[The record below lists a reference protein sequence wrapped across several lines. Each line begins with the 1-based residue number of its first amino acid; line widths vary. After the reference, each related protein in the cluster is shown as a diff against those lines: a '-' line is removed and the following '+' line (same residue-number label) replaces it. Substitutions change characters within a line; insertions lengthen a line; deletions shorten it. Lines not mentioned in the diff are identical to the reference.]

1 MRKKGDSVEHNVTGL
16 PISEGIAIGRLCF
29 LKEQEAKKIPQIQ
42 ISIGDVE
49 EEIQRYRRAIRSSRL
64 DLEEIQINLAQEGS
78 IEAVTIIDS
87 HIRMLE
93 DPFMTTLMEERI
105 RKQLLNTEAV
115 FQSAVFEYEKQFN
128 KIKDAFFRQRLI
140 DVKDLSHRILKH
152 LYPDHDANF
161 KAFEENTILLA
172 KEFSPSLVAE
182 VPMKLVSGLIAPNG
196 SQTSHAGLIARA
208 KGIPFLSQ
216 IDLDWA
222 TRHEGQ
228 LVIVDANNGL
238 LILNPKEDTLKVY
251 SDKKVE
257 QEESFESISKN
268 LPDSCATLDGRHLRI
283 QANLDSIHDVEQLK
297 KYKADGIGLFRSEF
311 LFFEGDH
318 QSFKEEYQEKLY
330 TKLFDSIA
338 SHPMTFRVFDFGGDK
353 KFRVFQEDEVNP
365 ALGLRSMRFL
375 MRYKELFRTQL
386 RAVFKAAHKKKL
398 NLLLPFIADV
408 EEFLDAKNLILQ
420 IQKELSDQV
429 TVDLKVGA
437 MIEMPSAVMLAK
449 EIAHESDFLSIGTND
464 LIQYTLAVDR
474 QNPLL
479 HDIYKPAHPSLIRM
493 LKLVMDASKEVNTPV
508 CLCGEMASN
517 PLFTPLLIGL
527 GFDTLSC
534 SLRYIP
540 KIKKMASHLNFSEV
554 EAFTKSILQ
563 MKTATEVHRAL
574 TDFYCHLHQM
584 MGH

>member
-29 LKEQEAKKIPQIQ
+29 LKEQEAKKVPQIQ
-42 ISIGDVE
+42 ISIGEVE
-49 EEIQRYRRAIRSSRL
+49 EEIERYRRAIRSSRH

-93 DPFMTTLMEERI
+93 DPFMTTMMEERI

-128 KIKDAFFRQRLI
+128 KIKDAFFRQRLV

-152 LYPDHDANF
+152 LYPDHHGTF

-182 VPMKLVSGLIAPNG
+182 VPMKLVSGLVAPYG

-222 TRHEGQ
+222 IRHEGQ
-228 LVIVDANNGL
+228 LVIIDANSGL
-238 LILNPKEDTLKVY
+238 LILNPKETTLKVY
-251 SDKKVE
+251 LEKKLE
-257 QEESFESISKN
+257 YEESFESISRN
-268 LPDSCATLDGRHLRI
+268 LPQSCTTLDGRHLRI
-283 QANLDSIHDVEQLK
+283 QANLDSIHDVEHLK

-318 QSFKEEYQEKLY
+318 QSFKEEYQEQLY
-330 TKLFDSIA
+330 RRLFDSVGTQT
-338 SHPMTFRVFDFGGDK
+338 MTFRVFDFGGDK
-353 KFRVFQEDEVNP
+353 KFMIFQEEEVNP
-365 ALGLRSMRFL
+365 ALGLRSIRFL
-375 MRYKELFRTQL
+375 LKYKELFRTQL
-386 RAVFKAAHKKKL
+386 RAVVRAAHQRKL
-398 NLLLPFIADV
+398 QLLLPFIADV
-408 EEFLDAKNLILQ
+408 EEFLEAKKLILQ
-420 IQKELSDQV
+420 IVKELQHQV
-429 TVDLKVGA
+429 TIDLKIGA
-437 MIEMPSAVMLAK
+437 MIEIPSAVMLAK
-449 EIAHESDFLSIGTND
+449 EIAEEADFLSIGTND

-479 HDIYKPAHPSLIRM
+479 HDVYKPAHPSLIRM
-493 LKLVMDASKEVNTPV
+493 LKLVIDAAKETNIPV

-527 GFDTLSC
+527 GFNTLSC

-540 KIKKMASHLNFSEV
+540 KIKKMASHLNFVEV
-554 EAFTKSILQ
+554 EQFTQTILK

-574 TDFYCHLHQM
+574 TDYYCRLHQM
-584 MGH
+584 LDR